1 MIKIKSGVSLKL
13 MTPQMAIAALVVAQV
28 YDAHQINECVI
39 TSGSDGKH
47 SKNSLHYKGLAL
59 DFRTRDIKTVIY
71 RKLIAQEI
79 RDALGSDFDV
89 VVESD
94 HIHVEFDV
102 K

>member
-28 YDAHQINECVI
+28 YDALQINECVI